1 MKLYTAKQVAKM
13 LNIPLR
19 SIYQYTYYGLV
30 KSVAKGHLLFTE
42 KEIEKIKELRK
53 RSKGRGR
60 KPANGVIEIQQETQ
74 EVEK

>member
-19 SIYQYTYYGLV
+19 SIYQYTYYGLI

-42 KEIEKIKELRK
+42 KEIERIKELRN
-53 RSKGRGR
+53 SKGRGR
-60 KPANGVIEIQQETQ
+60 KPANGVVEIQQETQ
-74 EVEK
+74 EVEE